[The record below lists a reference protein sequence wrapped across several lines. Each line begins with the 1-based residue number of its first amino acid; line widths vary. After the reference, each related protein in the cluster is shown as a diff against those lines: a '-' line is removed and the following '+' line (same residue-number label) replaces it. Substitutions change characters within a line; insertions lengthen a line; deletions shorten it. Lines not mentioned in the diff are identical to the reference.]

1 MPSYICYLWRLYFI
15 QTNYN
20 EIMLL
25 FSYPTSASSSGNR
38 SVRKDST
45 HAKRQTPQEE
55 ENEHQEMH
63 TESLLQR
70 VIYF

>member
-1 MPSYICYLWRLYFI
+1 MTEYAINCQLIAVKLS
-15 QTNYN
+15 
-20 EIMLL
+20 
-25 FSYPTSASSSGNR
+25 FSYSTPAAAPAHR

-45 HAKRQTPQEE
+45 HAKRQTSQEE

>member
-1 MPSYICYLWRLYFI
+1 MLYIYKMFSVERSI
-15 QTNYN
+15 TRGVV
-20 EIMLL
+20 L
-25 FSYPTSASSSGNR
+25 FSYHRHRRRRRRRR
-38 SVRKDST
+38 SVRKDSA
-45 HAKRQTPQEE
+45 HAERQTTQEE

>member
-1 MPSYICYLWRLYFI
+1 MQNVS
-15 QTNYN
+15 
-20 EIMLL
+20 
-25 FSYPTSASSSGNR
+25 FSYPDTWLPLNR

-45 HAKRQTPQEE
+45 HAKWQTSQEE

>member
-1 MPSYICYLWRLYFI
+1 MPTC
-15 QTNYN
+15 
-20 EIMLL
+20 L
-25 FSYPTSASSSGNR
+25 FHIACPDAAPTHR

-45 HAKRQTPQEE
+45 HAKWQTSQEE